1 MPSIAEILYPLA
13 LDRAFDYEVPAELA
27 GRVLPGCRIL
37 APFGARRAMLGVVLS
52 VREGEPQRKL
62 KSVEA
67 ALDPEPLL
75 SGESLSLIR
84 WLSART
90 CANLGESLKLVVPS
104 AILGRK
110 KLFEERGRSSAGRL
124 PTDFGSGTS
133 SPEGSVGEQP
143 RSGEDAPSRTA
154 GFELT
159 PGQREAVDG
168 IGDALGERRRRVH
181 LLFGVPASGKTEVY
195 LRLIRKAVAEGAQA
209 LFLVPEI
216 TLTLPFFD
224 EFSASLP
231 GAPGSVALWHSRLSE
246 RERRE
251 AWLGLRSGRVRVVV
265 GARSAC
271 LLPFRDLRLAV
282 MDEEQDE
289 SFKQDGQSP
298 YYHAREVVLERAAA
312 FGATVVLGSATPS
325 VDTFARARS
334 GEYRLIE
341 MPQRVSSRTQAPVV
355 RILDRSSAP
364 SRCITPGL
372 LEAVKARLE
381 RREQVILLV
390 NRRGFSNFIVCRRC
404 AWVARCAVC
413 QVAFIHHHPAGG
425 SPSLL
430 CHHCGRRAEVPASC
444 GRCAKG
450 PVAFAGAGTQR
461 VVSEMKSLLPGV
473 RVLRLDRDTASS
485 AGSEDHDAY
494 RRFLNGEADILVGT
508 KLVAKG
514 FHFPRVT
521 LVGIVDADTML
532 QMPDFR
538 SAERTVQLLVQA
550 AGRAGRA
557 DMPGEVLL
565 QTSQPTHYAIQAA
578 ARGDYSGFSL
588 EELGHRATFRY
599 PPASTLVR
607 VVFIAKT
614 EDGARRAADSAAR
627 QLRAGL
633 GAPGDALRPDASQGV
648 SAGEGELFPFPAPAA
663 APSSAL
669 EEVLGPA
676 PSVRARLHGKFRYH
690 LLLKLDAARLEE
702 GLRAIRALRPSS
714 TVRIKVNV
722 DPYDLL

>member
-1 MPSIAEILYPLA
+1 
-13 LDRAFDYEVPAELA
+13 
-27 GRVLPGCRIL
+27 
-37 APFGARRAMLGVVLS
+37 
-52 VREGEPQRKL
+52 
-62 KSVEA
+62 
-67 ALDPEPLL
+67 
-75 SGESLSLIR
+75 
-84 WLSART
+84 
-90 CANLGESLKLVVPS
+90 
-104 AILGRK
+104 
-110 KLFEERGRSSAGRL
+110 
-124 PTDFGSGTS
+124 
-133 SPEGSVGEQP
+133 
-143 RSGEDAPSRTA
+143 
-154 GFELT
+154 
-159 PGQREAVDG
+159 
-168 IGDALGERRRRVH
+168 
-181 LLFGVPASGKTEVY
+181 
-195 LRLIRKAVAEGAQA
+195 
-209 LFLVPEI
+209 
-216 TLTLPFFD
+216 PFFD

-298 YYHAREVVLERAAA
+298 FYHARDVVLERAAS

-325 VDTFARARS
+325 VDTYARARS

-355 RILDRSSAP
+355 RILDRSSVP

-413 QVAFIHHHPAGG
+413 QVAFIHHHPSGG

-444 GRCAKG
+444 GRCAQG

-461 VVSEMKSLLPGV
+461 VVSEIKSLLPGV

-485 AGSEDHDAY
+485 STSEDHGAY

-607 VVFIAKT
+607 IVFIAKT

-633 GAPGDALRPDASQGV
+633 GAPGDARPQV
-648 SAGEGELFPFPAPAA
+648 VVVRRGE
-663 APSSAL
+663 
-669 EEVLGPA
+669 
-676 PSVRARLHGKFRYH
+676 
-690 LLLKLDAARLEE
+690 
-702 GLRAIRALRPSS
+702 
-714 TVRIKVNV
+714 
-722 DPYDLL
+722 